1 MRNEPLILIAE
12 DDENDVLL
20 LRRALETAKVFARLS
35 VVRNGQEAI
44 DYLSGH
50 GNYVD
55 RVAHPWP
62 AVMLLDLKMPMVD
75 GFDVLTWWRDQRGE
89 RELPIVV
96 LSSSVLESD
105 TERAL
110 SLGAAAYRVKATGFE
125 HLVTVAE
132 ELRERWLKPNNAVP

>member
-1 MRNEPLILIAE
+1 MRNEPVILVAE

-20 LRRALETAKVFARLS
+20 LRRALKTAKVFAGLS

-55 RVAHPWP
+55 RAAHPWP

-96 LSSSVLESD
+96 LSSSGLESD

-110 SLGAAAYRVKATGFE
+110 SLGAAAYRVKPTDFQD
-125 HLVTVAE
+125 LVTVAE
-132 ELRERWLKPNNAVP
+132 EVRERWLKPNSAVP